1 MPNKHFYH
9 STIGTL
15 KITEEKEHI
24 IGLYLLTNQDEVPEK
39 MADSPRSA
47 TLTEA
52 CHQLDEYFAGARR
65 DFDLPLQ
72 LHGSEFQQRIWQQ
85 LRRIP
90 YGQVS
95 SYGEVALDAGYPR
108 AARAVGNACNRN
120 HLAIVVPCHR
130 VVAANSLGGFGHR
143 MDIKLTLLRLEGY
156 LK

>member
-1 MPNKHFYH
+1 MVLN
-9 STIGTL
+9 SV
-15 KITEEKEHI
+15 I
-24 IGLYLLTNQDEVPEK
+24 I
-39 MADSPRSA
+39 DSPVGRLGLAEKDGLLCEVCFDSQWLPQGSTSA
-47 TLTEA
+47 LLQEA
-52 CHQLDEYFAGARR
+52 IRQLDEYFAGARR

-143 MDIKLTLLRLEGY
+143 MDIKLHLLRLEGY

>member
-1 MPNKHFYH
+1 MVLN
-9 STIGTL
+9 SV
-15 KITEEKEHI
+15 I
-24 IGLYLLTNQDEVPEK
+24 I
-39 MADSPRSA
+39 DSPVGRLGLAEKDGLLYEVCFDPQWLPQGRTSP
-47 TLTEA
+47 LLQEA
-52 CHQLDEYFAGARR
+52 IRQLDEYFAGARR

>member
-1 MPNKHFYH
+1 MVLN
-9 STIGTL
+9 SV
-15 KITEEKEHI
+15 I
-24 IGLYLLTNQDEVPEK
+24 I
-39 MADSPRSA
+39 DSPVGRLGLAEKDGLLCEVCFDPQWLPQGRTSP
-47 TLTEA
+47 LLQEA
-52 CHQLDEYFAGARR
+52 IRQLDEYFAGARR

-143 MDIKLTLLRLEGY
+143 MDIKLHLLRLEGY